1 MVLAILWI
9 TAMFYNMPF
18 LFVFTNVNNIHG
30 FTSIN
35 LADTFIQH
43 VLQIIK
49 NVIFD
54 DKRYA
59 FRRTNNITSYRL
71 KEKYIK
77 KVALYIYIIGNL
89 LTNT

>member
-49 NVIFD
+49 IFLMTKD
-54 DKRYA
+54 MHFDVQ
-59 FRRTNNITSYRL
+59 TISL
-71 KEKYIK
+71 PID
-77 KVALYIYIIGNL
+77 
-89 LTNT
+89 